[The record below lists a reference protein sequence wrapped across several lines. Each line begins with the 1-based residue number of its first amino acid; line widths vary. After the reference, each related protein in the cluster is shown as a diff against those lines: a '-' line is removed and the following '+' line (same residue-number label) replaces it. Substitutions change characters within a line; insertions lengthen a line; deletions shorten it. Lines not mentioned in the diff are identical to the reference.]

1 MPATTFGRTLA
12 LGPLLLSLCLGLLL
26 GACGGDA
33 EMAAGDREPALAAA
47 SSETAGLVA
56 LPARG
61 RLTITEGPMDWAID
75 GDGLFITADDR
86 TGQWV
91 YSRYGRFGVRHDG
104 VLIDESGR
112 RLVGRP
118 ADAPI
123 GTAGSPVPPLPM
135 TMPPQATQRVWAAFN
150 LDAHAR
156 VVPDNVSFHAWDPTS
171 YNSAWAMTIYDAAGR
186 SFALTLYF
194 RRSADLQWDVFADI
208 DSSSLAIP
216 MTRLVFAPNGVLVSG
231 GLTTLSLPAVTLA
244 SGLSTAT
251 LGAIGIDFT
260 RATQWGMAFGVTDLA
275 QDGHSPGLLTSA
287 YLEQRG
293 VLRTTYSNGRTR
305 DHWRVMLANFAPT
318 ARFVPMGPRAWAC
331 TRTSCGT
338 PTIEEPEIYLL
349 GRVVSGALEQ

>member
-1 MPATTFGRTLA
+1 MPATTVGRTLA
-12 LGPLLLSLCLGLLL
+12 LGPLLLSLCLGLML
-26 GACGGDA
+26 GACGGDT
-33 EMAAGDREPALAAA
+33 EVAAGDREPALAAA
-47 SSETAGLVA
+47 STETAGLVA
-56 LPARG
+56 LPVRG
-61 RLTITEGPMDWAID
+61 QLTMTESPMDWAID
-75 GDGLFITADDR
+75 GDGLFITADER

-91 YSRYGRFGVRHDG
+91 YSRYGRFGVRSDG
-104 VLIDESGR
+104 VLVDESGR

-123 GTAGSPVPPLPM
+123 GTAGSPVPPLAM
-135 TMPPQATQRVWAAFN
+135 TMPPQATQRVSAEFN
-150 LDAHAR
+150 LDANAR
-156 VVPDNVSFHAWDPTS
+156 IVEDTVRLDVWDHTS
-171 YNSAWAMTIYDAAGR
+171 YNSATALTIYDAAGR
-186 SFALTLYF
+186 SFALTLFF

-216 MTRLVFAPNGVLVSG
+216 VTRLVFAPNGVLVSG
-231 GLTTLSLPAVTLA
+231 GMTTLSVPATTLA

-251 LGAIGIDFT
+251 LGAISIDFT
-260 RATQWGMAFGVTDLA
+260 RATQWAMHFSVWDLA
-275 QDGHSPGLLTSA
+275 QDGHSAGHLTSA

-293 VLRTTYSNGRTR
+293 VLRTTYTNGRTR

-331 TRTSCGT
+331 TQTSCGT